1 MLTQCGEI
9 FISTA
14 VQLSWNCVACFLQ
27 YLVWMW
33 DRFFVLDSDLHTHTH
48 LCHNAISL
56 ISTLICVEASQ
67 GPHSLEHTFPEGSY
81 MLSTMGQGV
90 LWTNGYYNLALHF
103 SQDRTKQEPN
113 KTVGEKC
120 RNSIALLQRMRTKPW
135 LSLFA
140 LCCLQSVLL
149 VFVYFLFLLWFFLAL
164 CCYSRCPLLS
174 PFLLLIFKLK
184 GVLLE
189 SNRNAAQFCSG
200 ME

>member
-1 MLTQCGEI
+1 MQRLSSLLWYVLRQVKVLT
-9 FISTA
+9 
-14 VQLSWNCVACFLQ
+14 L
-27 YLVWMW
+27 
-33 DRFFVLDSDLHTHTH
+33 
-48 LCHNAISL
+48 
-56 ISTLICVEASQ
+56 
-67 GPHSLEHTFPEGSY
+67 PHMFPEGSCL
-81 MLSTMGQGV
+81 LSTTGQGV
-90 LWTNGYYNLALHF
+90 LWTNGYYNLVLHF

-149 VFVYFLFLLWFFLAL
+149 VFVYFLFFALIFSCSLLLLSLPSAFLLLAV
-164 CCYSRCPLLS
+164 PFPAFLLS